1 MSSSVKYIE
10 GRKHCL
16 KIKTKKQ
23 YKHTTR
29 CSGIGRNIMAMVI
42 NTNIASLNA
51 TRLLDVSSRDQSVSM
66 ERLTSGLRINSAADD
81 AAGLAVATKMT
92 TQIMGT
98 DMAIRNT
105 NDGISMT
112 QTIDGAAEEMVDM
125 LQRQRELAI
134 QSLNGTYNTANRA
147 AMNAEFDALTSELAR
162 IATTTK
168 FNGVQVMSTAAQI
181 EIHAGWEDTTA
192 DSITVTAIAGA
203 AIATAVGLL
212 GVDSS
217 ANAAAAITGLDGQ
230 ISTLSTSR
238 SGVGAV
244 QNRLEHTVANLQNIS
259 ENISA
264 SRSSILDTDFAKES
278 ADLARTQVLQQAGM
292 SMLSQANQSSQ
303 NVMQLLQ

>member
-1 MSSSVKYIE
+1 
-10 GRKHCL
+10 
-16 KIKTKKQ
+16 
-23 YKHTTR
+23 
-29 CSGIGRNIMAMVI
+29 MAMVI

-51 TRLLDVSSRDQSVSM
+51 TRQLDLSSREQSVTM

-125 LQRQRELAI
+125 MQRQRELAI
-134 QSLNGTYNTANRA
+134 QSLTGTYTDTNRA
-147 AMNAEFDALTSELAR
+147 AMNAEYDSLSAELAR
-162 IATTTK
+162 ISTTSK
-168 FNGVQVMSTAAQI
+168 FNGVEVMRDAAVSI
-181 EIHAGWEDTTA
+181 DIHAGWENTSA
-192 DSITVTAIAGA
+192 DKISINAIGGS
-203 AIATAVGLL
+203 AIATAVNAEAIST
-212 GVDSS
+212 V
-217 ANAAAAITGLDGQ
+217 AAASDALTVLDAQ
-230 ISTLSTSR
+230 ISTLSTAR
-238 SGVGAV
+238 SGVGAI

-264 SRSSILDTDFAKES
+264 SRSSILDADFAKES

-292 SMLSQANQSSQ
+292 SMLSQSNQASQ
-303 NVMQLLQ
+303 NVLQLLQ

>member
-1 MSSSVKYIE
+1 
-10 GRKHCL
+10 
-16 KIKTKKQ
+16 
-23 YKHTTR
+23 
-29 CSGIGRNIMAMVI
+29 MAMVI
-42 NTNIASLNA
+42 NTNVASLNA
-51 TRLLDVSSRDQSVSM
+51 TRQLDLSSREQSVTM

-81 AAGLAVATKMT
+81 AAGLAVATAMT

-134 QSLNGTYNTANRA
+134 QSLNGTYSVANRT
-147 AMNAEFDALTSELAR
+147 AMNEEFDALSAELAR

-168 FNGVQVMSTAAQI
+168 FNGVQVMSTAAQVQ
-181 EIHAGWEDTTA
+181 IHAGWEDTAA
-192 DSITVTAIAGA
+192 DSIVVTAIAGA
-203 AIATAVGLL
+203 AIATAVTAV
-212 GVDSS
+212 GVDTS
-217 ANAAAAITGLDGQ
+217 ANAAAALIVMDAQ
-230 ISTLSTSR
+230 ISTLSSAR

-264 SRSSILDTDFAKES
+264 SRSSILDADFAKES
-278 ADLARTQVLQQAGM
+278 ANLARTQVLQQAGM
-292 SMLSQANQSSQ
+292 SMLSQSNQASQ
-303 NVMQLLQ
+303 NVLQLLQ